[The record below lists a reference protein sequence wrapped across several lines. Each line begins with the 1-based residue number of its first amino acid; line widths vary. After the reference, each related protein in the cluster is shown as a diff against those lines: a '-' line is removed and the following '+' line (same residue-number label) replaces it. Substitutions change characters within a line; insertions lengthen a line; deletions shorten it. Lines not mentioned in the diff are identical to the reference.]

1 MIHSSPGTQLSKEQ
15 IEHLSSLHYIN
26 RIDDHL
32 KAVASIRVVNSS
44 ASIPARVILVLEIYY
59 DDKKVDVLSFDL
71 HNYSYDDIIE
81 VVTDIRSNEFIL
93 HEVDNFLSGDIV
105 E

>member
-1 MIHSSPGTQLSKEQ
+1 MINPSTDAQLSKEQ

-32 KAVASIRVVNSS
+32 KAVASIRIVNHS
-44 ASIPARVILVLEIYY
+44 ASIPPRIILMLEMYY
-59 DDKKVDVLSFDL
+59 DDKKVDNLSFDL